1 MRTVYSRTAFQ
12 DSAGP
17 AVRVS
22 LDMQLH
28 MLREEHPE
36 QAGNWCRDI
45 RYAPQQFWV
54 TLMAALLPLQRA
66 TWVFQTYKPG
76 WVCLA
81 CSEKKIVLLHVL
93 AWLSNRRCITGP
105 GTK

>member
-17 AVRVS
+17 SVRVS

-28 MLREEHPE
+28 MLREEHPR

-45 RYAPQQFWV
+45 R
-54 TLMAALLPLQRA
+54 
-66 TWVFQTYKPG
+66 
-76 WVCLA
+76 
-81 CSEKKIVLLHVL
+81 
-93 AWLSNRRCITGP
+93 
-105 GTK
+105 

>member
-1 MRTVYSRTAFQ
+1 MSTAAEAVPGNAGACKIRSYRKARSCLLPLQAPDARAACSTLLFDGHSKLSLILLLQKPVMRTVYSRTAFQ

-28 MLREEHPE
+28 MLREEHPR

-45 RYAPQQFWV
+45 R
-54 TLMAALLPLQRA
+54 
-66 TWVFQTYKPG
+66 
-76 WVCLA
+76 
-81 CSEKKIVLLHVL
+81 
-93 AWLSNRRCITGP
+93 
-105 GTK
+105 

>member
-1 MRTVYSRTAFQ
+1 MQQLPSGSRSLLSLLLPLQPVMRTVYSRTAFQ

-28 MLREEHPE
+28 MLREEHPR

-45 RYAPQQFWV
+45 
-54 TLMAALLPLQRA
+54 
-66 TWVFQTYKPG
+66 K
-76 WVCLA
+76 
-81 CSEKKIVLLHVL
+81 
-93 AWLSNRRCITGP
+93 
-105 GTK
+105 